1 MNQNDVIR
9 YVQQQFGIQ
18 PNYQLAR
25 QWNACVFSSPV
36 SGRWFALLI
45 QSAEDTNL
53 AYLEVH
59 CGERYQQS
67 PIFSPAKRMRKAGW
81 LRVTINEQT
90 PREEVNRALEQ
101 AFQAS
106 LKEDDSPAHSERLIY
121 VPPFKQKTV
130 YRDQPISLNNR
141 SVPFAK
147 PRQIPR
153 EILKM
158 NSLYDY
164 TLPPLTGRAKNFYVQ
179 GKSIADYQDDYDY
192 QGDFQRYFP
201 VYHDMTTAQL
211 RGYFTWRTKVRN
223 GKYPKAPTS
232 FVYVYLYELINQIGI
247 SSPLTGYQKLIEFKK
262 DYAEFMDKKMTE
274 YLNQWLR
281 DYVIYYQL
289 GPDYVK
295 QQFAERIKG
304 DAAYNILSSPEDSSA
319 EKVMAALCSL
329 SSYQLDHC
337 PLAKQD
343 PELLAQIVKDVWQRL
358 SSLKDEDVFKN
369 YLGWQ
374 GELTQRPFANAV
386 FYDQKIKDTFTCK
399 VDEQCSYSYK
409 NGKWRYQ
416 YYLPASRRKQKIGS
430 LLHEIDRLVRQ
441 AFHCGRQLKPRPI
454 REKILSEIKPAI
466 IEAQRQIE
474 EARRPKIK
482 INLTN
487 LEQIRADASVT
498 RESLLTDEER
508 EAEREE
514 ETINKPQEI
523 PTSTEEPQ
531 GSTNDELGLSKDEL
545 YLLTSLLAGK
555 EWRSYFKRHHLMVSI
570 IVDEIN
576 DKLFDEIGD
585 TVIEFDDQEQPQIVE
600 DYREDIEELIN

>member
-1 MNQNDVIR
+1 MNKNDVIH

-45 QSAEDTNL
+45 QSQENSKL
-53 AYLEVH
+53 VYLEVH
-59 CGERYQQS
+59 CGKRYQRS
-67 PIFSPAKRMRKAGW
+67 STFSPAKRMKKDGW
-81 LRVTINEQT
+81 LRVAINEQT
-90 PREEVNRALEQ
+90 PREEVNRALER
-101 AFQAS
+101 AFQDS
-106 LKEDDSPAHSERLIY
+106 LKEDDSPARSERLIY
-121 VPPFKQKTV
+121 VPPVKHKTV

-211 RGYFTWRTKVRN
+211 RGYFTWRTKVRK

-232 FVYVYLYELINQIGI
+232 FVYIYLYELINQIGV
-247 SSPLTGYQKLIEFKK
+247 SSPVMGYQKLIEFKK
-262 DYAEFMDKKMTE
+262 GYAGLIDKKMTE

-281 DYVIYYQL
+281 DYVIYYRL
-289 GPDYVK
+289 GVDYVK
-295 QQFAERIKG
+295 QQFAERIKD
-304 DAAYNILSSPEDSSA
+304 DAAYNVLSSPEEFST
-319 EKVMAALCSL
+319 EKVMTALCSL

-337 PLAKQD
+337 PLMKQD

-358 SSLKDEDVFKN
+358 SSLEDEDVSKN

-399 VDEQCSYSYK
+399 VDEQSSYSYR
-409 NGKWRYQ
+409 NGKWCYQ
-416 YYLPASRRKQKIGS
+416 YYLPAKRRKQKIGS

-441 AFHCGRQLKPRPI
+441 VFHCGRQLKPRPI
-454 REKILSEIKPAI
+454 KEKILAEIKPAI

-474 EARRPKIK
+474 EDRRPKIK

-514 ETINKPQEI
+514 ETLNKQEMST
-523 PTSTEEPQ
+523 PTGEPQ
-531 GSTNDELGLSKDEL
+531 VSTNDELGLSKNEL

-555 EWRSYFKRHHLMVSI
+555 EWQPYFKRHHLMVSI